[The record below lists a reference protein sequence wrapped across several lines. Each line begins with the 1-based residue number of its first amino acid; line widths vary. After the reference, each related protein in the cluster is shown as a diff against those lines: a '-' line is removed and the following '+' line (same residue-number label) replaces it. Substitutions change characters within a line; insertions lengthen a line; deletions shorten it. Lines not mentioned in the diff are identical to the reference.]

1 MSSNPAAFN
10 VTTFDP
16 GKRHTAT
23 VRAARR
29 RLRLLE
35 MRKSLGAVRTFE
47 HAGPLYPGHKP
58 TVRAG
63 VVGAVR

>member
-1 MSSNPAAFN
+1 MSAYRWRYLSS
-10 VTTFDP
+10 P
-16 GKRHTAT
+16 GNYPAT

-29 RLRLLE
+29 RLALLE
-35 MRKSLGAVRTFE
+35 LRRSLGAVKTFE
-47 HAGPLYPGHKP
+47 HAGPLYPGHAP

>member
-1 MSSNPAAFN
+1 MSIYRAYP
-10 VTTFDP
+10 T
-16 GKRHTAT
+16 T

-29 RLRLLE
+29 RLALLE
-35 MRKSLGAVRTFE
+35 QRRSLGAVKTFE
-47 HAGPLYPGHKP
+47 HAGPLYPGHAP

>member
-29 RLRLLE
+29 RLMLLE
-35 MRKSLGAVRTFE
+35 MRRSLGVVKTFE
-47 HAGPLYPGHKP
+47 KAWLRYPGGP